1 MSEETGN
8 VTTKQSGALAKL
20 DFVADSGMG
29 LENMDKA
36 DLALPFLKLLQS
48 GSDETKKK
56 HAKYVDGAEAG
67 MFYNTVTKK
76 LYSGE
81 KGIEVI
87 PVFYKMTYPEWA
99 PFERREGRPISNDRG
114 PEILKET
121 TQNNSNKDVL
131 SNGNEIIKT
140 ANHFVIINGE
150 RPEKALMT
158 MKSTQLKVSRG
169 WNSQMEDQFETDPKT
184 GKSVPAPMFSRVY
197 RLKSVENA
205 GSNFNWHGYNID
217 MIRKVDNAGLYQ
229 MARDFHN
236 SLKNSQQK
244 AATVSG
250 EDKSNYQFLV
260 REMWAVIGR
269 LKPPIIRDRNG

>member
-29 LENMDKA
+29 LENMDKG

-76 LYSGE
+76 LYDGE

-169 WNSQMEDQFETDPKT
+169 WNSLMEDQFETDPKT
-184 GKSVPAPMFSRVY
+184 GKSIPAPMFSRVY

-205 GSNFNWHGYNID
+205 GSNFSWHGYNIT
-217 MIRKVDNAGLYQ
+217 MVKKVDDVGLYQ
-229 MARDFHN
+229 MARYFYN
-236 SLKNSQQK
+236 SLKNAQQK
-244 AATVSG
+244 TATVS
-250 EDKSNYQFLV
+250 EDKANY
-260 REMWAVIGR
+260 
-269 LKPPIIRDRNG
+269 

>member
-1 MSEETGN
+1 MSEETRD
-8 VTTKQSGALAKL
+8 VTTKKSNALATM

-29 LENMDKA
+29 LENIDKS

-56 HAKYVDGAEAG
+56 HAKYVEGAEAG

-76 LYSGE
+76 LYNGE

-114 PEILKET
+114 VSVMADT
-121 TQNNSNKDVL
+121 TQNDKNKDL
-131 SNGNEIIKT
+131 LKNGNEIIKT

-169 WNSQMEDQFETDPKT
+169 WNSLIEDQFETDPKT
-184 GKSVPAPMFSRVY
+184 GKSVSAPMFSRIFK
-197 RLKSVENA
+197 LNSVENS
-205 GSNFNWHGYNID
+205 GSFTWHGYTIA
-217 MIRKVDNAGLYQ
+217 MLRKVDDAGIYQ

-236 SLKNSQQK
+236 SLKSAQSK
-244 AATVSG
+244 AAAPEV
-250 EDKSNYQFLV
+250 EKSNY
-260 REMWAVIGR
+260 
-269 LKPPIIRDRNG
+269 

>member
-1 MSEETGN
+1 MSEETRD
-8 VTTKQSGALAKL
+8 VTTKKDGALATL

-29 LENMDKA
+29 LENIDKS

-56 HAKYVDGAEAG
+56 HAKYVEGAQAG

-76 LYSGE
+76 LYDGE

-114 PEILKET
+114 VSVMADT
-121 TQNNSNKDVL
+121 TQNDKNKDL
-131 SNGNEIIKT
+131 LQNGNEIIKT

-169 WNSQMEDQFETDPKT
+169 WNSLIEDQFETDPKT
-184 GKSVPAPMFSRVY
+184 GKSVSAPMFSRIFK
-197 RLKSVENA
+197 LNSVENS
-205 GSNFNWHGYNID
+205 GSFTWHGYTIA
-217 MIRKVDNAGLYQ
+217 MLRKVDDAGIYQ

-236 SLKNSQQK
+236 SLKSAQSK
-244 AATVSG
+244 AAAPEV
-250 EDKSNYQFLV
+250 EKSNY
-260 REMWAVIGR
+260 
-269 LKPPIIRDRNG
+269 

>member
-29 LENMDKA
+29 LENMDKG

-76 LYSGE
+76 LYDGE

-169 WNSQMEDQFETDPKT
+169 WNSLMEDQFETDPKT
-184 GKSVPAPMFSRVY
+184 GKSIPAPMFSRIY

-205 GSNFNWHGYNID
+205 GSNFSWHGYNIT
-217 MIRKVDNAGLYQ
+217 MLKKVDNVGLYQ
-229 MARDFHN
+229 MARDFYN
-236 SLKNSQQK
+236 SLKNAQQK
-244 AATVSG
+244 TATVS
-250 EDKSNYQFLV
+250 EDKANY
-260 REMWAVIGR
+260 
-269 LKPPIIRDRNG
+269 

>member
-1 MSEETGN
+1 MTPTEALELS
-8 VTTKQSGALAKL
+8 KQFPENRTVPRRIANAMKKTRGDNRKKYEQI
-20 DFVADSGMG
+20 VEG
-29 LENMDKA
+29 LYVDCLSIEDIDLMDKYF
-36 DLALPFLKLLQS
+36 D
-48 GSDETKKK
+48 
-56 HAKYVDGAEAG
+56 
-67 MFYNTVTKK
+67 K
-76 LYSGE
+76 LYDGE

-169 WNSQMEDQFETDPKT
+169 WNSLMEDQFETDPKT
-184 GKSVPAPMFSRVY
+184 GKSIPAPMFSRVY

-205 GSNFNWHGYNID
+205 GSNFSWHGYNIT
-217 MIRKVDNAGLYQ
+217 MLKKVDNVGLSQ
-229 MARDFHN
+229 MARDFYN
-236 SLKNSQQK
+236 SLKNAQQK
-244 AATVSG
+244 TATVS
-250 EDKSNYQFLV
+250 EDKANY
-260 REMWAVIGR
+260 
-269 LKPPIIRDRNG
+269 